1 MFQTNYLGVPF
12 KVSFDHYTFYDNDS
26 PTPVRHA
33 TEAKIEI
40 KINRSWVKISDGI
53 SIVHPN
59 DFQHGQW
66 SKAKGRKIALT
77 RAWLNGKHEFCQS
90 RVFRRHIW
98 QEYFKRLGKVA

>member
-33 TEAKIEI
+33 TEARIEI

-66 SKAKGRKIALT
+66 SKAKGRKIALA
-77 RAWLNGKHEFCQS
+77 RALKSSDQYCRS
-90 RVFRRHIW
+90 KLFRSHIW
-98 QEYFKRLGKVA
+98 AEYFKKIGKVA